1 MNKLKRLKLLNHNKV
16 LLNKLNIEQKD
27 YYEYYLMKELNKK
40 YELNIKDVDTTKIE
54 LSEKELKEDVFEY
67 FIKIHFKELKE
78 LYLNLNQISKI
89 NLLEKIKFE
98 KLEILDLSSNNIV
111 DISILEKI
119 NFKNLQ
125 ILNLCRNYI
134 EDIKVLERVC
144 FKNLT
149 E

>member
-1 MNKLKRLKLLNHNKV
+1 MKILFQNMNKLKRLKLLNHNKV

-98 KLEILDLSSNNIV
+98 KLEILDLSYNNIV

-119 NFKNLQ
+119 NLK
-125 ILNLCRNYI
+125 I
-134 EDIKVLERVC
+134 
-144 FKNLT
+144 
-149 E
+149 